1 MLDTNHA
8 CDECYNRRLNR
19 GASHRADSSDEED
32 DVSAAPLY
40 QRPAAV
46 AEAPK
51 EEESVDENEDTEEDE
66 ETEEEEQEEIV
77 VSKKPAKSA
86 PTMQLSKKDMKKKEM
101 ADLDSILAELGTP
114 SPAAAVQEVKPPM
127 PVKEAASNAVEVEVS
142 MEELSILGIDTAASS
157 SKKKRKKKKKK
168 KKNNSGSATA
178 DATSAAAAA
187 TSTAAGDTSATASST
202 TSKPVLSKQDV
213 KAKLRGK
220 IKKKKHGSNK
230 AAAAAKREA
239 VKRKVMSHSL
249 LVQLSCEFRLS
260 QHSAICV
267 QVTGCL

>member
-51 EEESVDENEDTEEDE
+51 EEESVDDNEDTEEDE
-66 ETEEEEQEEIV
+66 ETEEEEEEEIA

-86 PTMQLSKKDMKKKEM
+86 PTNQLSKKDMKKKEM

-114 SPAAAVQEVKPPM
+114 SPAAAVQEVKPPV
-127 PVKEAASNAVEVEVS
+127 PVKEAASDAVEVEVS
-142 MEELSILGIDTAASS
+142 IEELSSLGIDTAASS

-168 KKNNSGSATA
+168 KKNNATA

-187 TSTAAGDTSATASST
+187 TSTAASDTSAAASST

-213 KAKLRGK
+213 KAKLKGK
-220 IKKKKHGSNK
+220 VKKKKHGSNK

-239 VKRKVMSHSL
+239 VKRKVMSHSVP
-249 LVQLSCEFRLS
+249 VQLSYECHLS